1 MKISITDCDH
11 GFFDPEKKVIEG
23 AGHILNILQ
32 CKTPEEVV
40 RAAHDADA
48 IICQYA
54 PINKDVLQSMPKCR
68 VVGRYGVGL
77 DNIDIEA
84 ATDLGIKIVHTPYF
98 CFQEVADHTMGL
110 ILALAR
116 QIVSM
121 NNLIKSNRGKSG
133 MNYGNMLSYMKNV
146 ERPTK
151 QIIGII
157 GFGKAGKEIAKRA
170 MSFGFKVIAFDP
182 YIPPEIFAAHGV
194 CKVSL
199 EELVR
204 KSDIVTL
211 HAPLTDETRGMI
223 DKTVLAQMKPTA
235 YLVNTARGAIV
246 NETALIEAL
255 ENNYIAGAALDV
267 TEKEPISN
275 NHPFL
280 RMDNVLL
287 TPHISFYSN
296 TSIQDMKTKVAQY
309 TVNALRGQGEYALAN
324 PKVLKNTQD
333 FIIWHT

>member
-1 MKISITDCDH
+1 MKIIITDCDH

-23 AGHILNILQ
+23 AGHILDIHQ
-32 CKTPEEVV
+32 CKSPEEVV

-54 PINKDVLQSMPKCR
+54 RINKEVLQSMPKCR

-84 ATDLGIKIVHTPYF
+84 ATELGIKVVHTPFF
-98 CFQEVADHTMGL
+98 CFPEVADHAMGL

-116 QIVSM
+116 QLVNM
-121 NNLIKSNRGKSG
+121 NNLIKSNQNKSC

-146 ERPTK
+146 ERPTR

-157 GFGKAGKEIAKRA
+157 GFGKAGKEVAKRA
-170 MSFGFKVIAFDP
+170 MSFGFKIIAFDP
-182 YIPPEIFAAHGV
+182 NIPPEIFSAHCV

-199 EELVR
+199 EELLQ

-211 HAPLTDETRGMI
+211 HAPLTAETRGLI
-223 DKTVLAQMKPTA
+223 DKTALSRMKPSA
-235 YLVNTARGAIV
+235 YLVNTARGGIV
-246 NETALIEAL
+246 NEAALIEAL
-255 ENNYIAGAALDV
+255 QNNCIAGAALDV
-267 TEKEPISN
+267 TEIEPIPN

-280 RMDNVLL
+280 SMDNVLL
-287 TPHISFYSN
+287 TPHVSFYSN
-296 TSIQDMKTKVAQY
+296 TSIQDMKMKVADY
-309 TVNALRGQGEYALAN
+309 TVNALSGQGKYALAN

-333 FIIWHT
+333 FIMWHT